1 VAVSLSERAR
11 LIWCRKRTPKEGN
24 ALMVSS
30 SGVAG
35 MRRSSQ
41 SESVVAEQVIGC
53 WFRSAD
59 QARIFPLHRERIRTF
74 GRPGA
79 RIESSIWPDSIRNRK
94 GCDSP
99 SRKRMEFD
107 GESRRLEAVES

>member
-1 VAVSLSERAR
+1 
-11 LIWCRKRTPKEGN
+11 
-24 ALMVSS
+24 MVSS

-99 SRKRMEFD
+99 SRKRMEFG